1 MVAFLGVLV
10 MLVAGLLRSGQRY
23 VYCVGMQAILTHACC
38 SGHDDADGAD
48 RTSSMTP
55 LAAMDET
62 PDPCCEVHRLR
73 DLPAGTSGA
82 GAWKSSAVAAD
93 DGPPGKVMAVGPMLP
108 TLDGGYARCGS
119 LTGAMRGPPNAER
132 IAERASLRRWNER
145 VVYRL

>member
-1 MVAFLGVLV
+1 MVALLGVLV

-38 SGHDDADGAD
+38 AGHADADGVEPA
-48 RTSSMTP
+48 SSMTP
-55 LAAMDET
+55 SAVMDET
-62 PDPCCEVHRLR
+62 PDPCCELHRLR

-82 GAWKSSAVAAD
+82 GASKASTVAVD
-93 DGPPGKVMAVGPMLP
+93 DGPPGKVMAVGPLVP

-132 IAERASLRRWNER
+132 LAERASRRRWNER